1 MRSARLL
8 YDQAES
14 QVAGEVRDA
23 VRQVQYQSKAVDAA
37 QRSLEASLRQ
47 YEAENARHRE
57 GISTAFRLL
66 EFQNQL
72 EEAALSERAAR
83 VAYQKALV
91 QLRAAQG
98 LLGDGTW

>member
-1 MRSARLL
+1 M
-8 YDQAES
+8 
-14 QVAGEVRDA
+14 RDA
-23 VRQVQYQSKAVDAA
+23 VRQVRYQSKAVYAAKRSFDA
-37 QRSLEASLRQ
+37 SKRQ
-47 YEAENARHRE
+47 YEAESARHKE

-98 LLGDGTW
+98 LLGESR